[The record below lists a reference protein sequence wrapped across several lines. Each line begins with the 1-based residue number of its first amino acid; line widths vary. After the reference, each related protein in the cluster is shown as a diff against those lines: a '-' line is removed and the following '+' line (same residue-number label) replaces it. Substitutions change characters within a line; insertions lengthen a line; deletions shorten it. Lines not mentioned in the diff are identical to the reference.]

1 MLQLEGFKFS
11 GGPDEKKDE
20 VTHIGMF
27 RRQLAKSFG
36 HLRSRSNTGPT
47 MDASAAGERS
57 QNDLSRDSSTSA
69 GIYRDASAQNL
80 AEGPVTDS
88 NLATGPNP
96 GATAAKLKVGAAH
109 LTQAQKAVNR
119 LPEHCCCQMHTAVGG
134 SGSVLVMPM
143 TQEICTCANA

>member
-1 MLQLEGFKFS
+1 MQGGARSNNDRMMHIRMSQQHSDVHSLTLVFTLQLEGFKSS

-36 HLRSRSNTGPT
+36 HLRSRSNTGPAA
-47 MDASAAGERS
+47 DPSAAGERS
-57 QNDLSRDSSTSA
+57 QNDLSSDASSA

-96 GATAAKLKVGAAH
+96 GATAAKLKVGMAG
-109 LTQAQKAVNR
+109 L
-119 LPEHCCCQMHTAVGG
+119 
-134 SGSVLVMPM
+134 S
-143 TQEICTCANA
+143 TCAKACGSTT

>member
-1 MLQLEGFKFS
+1 MAVVAPFNTTSPDGLFLMQLEGLKSS
-11 GGPDEKKDE
+11 GGADEKKDE

-36 HLRSRSNTGPT
+36 HLRSRSNPGPA

-57 QNDLSRDSSTSA
+57 QNDLSSDASSA

-80 AEGPVTDS
+80 AEGPVTDN

-96 GATAAKLKVGAAH
+96 ETTAAKLKVGAPHSDRDRSLWMDH
-109 LTQAQKAVNR
+109 LS
-119 LPEHCCCQMHTAVGG
+119 TAV
-134 SGSVLVMPM
+134 
-143 TQEICTCANA
+143 ANYALLWAE